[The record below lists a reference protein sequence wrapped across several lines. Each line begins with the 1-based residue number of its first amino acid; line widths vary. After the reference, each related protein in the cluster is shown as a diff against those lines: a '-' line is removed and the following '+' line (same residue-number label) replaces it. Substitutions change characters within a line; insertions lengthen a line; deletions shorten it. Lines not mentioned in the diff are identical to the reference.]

1 MVSLER
7 ILHTHDTPRRTAAAF
22 AIGVFWGFSP
32 VLGLHTALGL
42 LCAFALNLNRVAV
55 LLGVYSNVPWILP
68 GYYAL
73 ATAVGAALLGAEVPP
88 EAARRAW
95 SELEHFSLSAIGSA
109 WDALSPLL
117 WSYLL
122 GSTLGALVLSA
133 IGYWIAL
140 AFVTARRSRRPVPE
154 AFSGAERLTASSAKS
169 AQGMRAVPML
179 QSGADGHGTATR
191 PNPLVTTSG
200 TDLERTSG

>member
-1 MVSLER
+1 MGAPQLPAMVSLER
-7 ILHTHDTPRRTAAAF
+7 LLHTHDTPRRTAAAF
-22 AIGVFWGFSP
+22 AVGVFWGFSP

-133 IGYWIAL
+133 VGYWVAL
-140 AFVTARRSRRPVPE
+140 AFVTARRHRRPAWE
-154 AFSGAERLTASSAKS
+154 AVSQSRAGRLMARRAKGTASARLEPVL
-169 AQGMRAVPML
+169 QPRADR
-179 QSGADGHGTATR
+179 AATR
-191 PNPLVTTSG
+191 H
-200 TDLERTSG
+200 D